1 MEKKLLPEKIWSFLQ
16 HHTSLTHDDKAM
28 YENFMVKHPDGNIAR
43 KEFRSMVQACYPDID
58 VIRLEKHIFRL
69 FDKDGDGTIDFKEFM
84 IVLYIMSNG
93 TAEENLRQI
102 FKVFDLDGNGCIS
115 REEMTRICHDLSY
128 MITIK
133 DNPNGYNADTL
144 GNMAFQEMDTNHDG
158 WITEEEFITACFAQ
172 KQISTMLALKIIDV
186 FMPSEDD

>member
-1 MEKKLLPEKIWSFLQ
+1 MI
-16 HHTSLTHDDKAM
+16 
-28 YENFMVKHPDGNIAR
+28 
-43 KEFRSMVQACYPDID
+43 QACYPDID

-102 FKVFDLDGNGCIS
+102 FKIFDLDGNGCIS
-115 REEMTRICHDLSY
+115 REEMTRICQDLSY

>member
-1 MEKKLLPEKIWSFLQ
+1 MI
-16 HHTSLTHDDKAM
+16 
-28 YENFMVKHPDGNIAR
+28 
-43 KEFRSMVQACYPDID
+43 QACYPEID

-102 FKVFDLDGNGCIS
+102 FKVFDLDGDGCIC
-115 REEMTRICHDLSY
+115 REEMTRICQDLSY

-144 GNMAFQEMDTNHDG
+144 GNMAFREMDTNHDG
-158 WITEEEFITACFAQ
+158 WITEEEFVTACFAQ

-186 FMPSEDD
+186 FMPSEDE